1 MNGSNAISNNGDS
14 NGHPLTGGKSFNTTI
29 TNRSPK
35 LKEENVTDSLSD
47 PDTPPRPH
55 VGGKSLASLNGA
67 RNAVKAE
74 DDEQDEMD
82 EDADE
87 IGLRDGDDDEPN
99 KTSNTDRISPRQSDF
114 EADPALW
121 GLRRSGR
128 APKKVYADSS
138 AGEDSD
144 EDAGS
149 SSRSKKNGIRRKISA
164 IPSRLSETYH
174 EGTPPSSAGDDDD
187 DDDDDFGGRKSG
199 GFTKKKF
206 KIKSRGSS
214 SGKYTPTQAELDASR
229 ISSRNGKRLPNYN
242 EDNYG
247 LNASEEDDPFEDK
260 LTRQKQQEAATM
272 EEEETID
279 GVFGHERDDQQVND
293 EPDDPYKNL
302 RFIIKWK
309 GYSHLHNTQELYD
322 FLKPIKGFKKVENY
336 VKQIWTAQ
344 NALLTDP
351 TVSKEELEAVEIEK
365 ERVRDTLE
373 SYKTVERIISQRD
386 SPPSNEFPYKHVAF
400 LCKWKGLPYAD
411 CTWEAEDDIKPI
423 AKDAIDSYLKR
434 STSACTPSRSAYYKE
449 RPKYTR
455 MTEQPTYIT
464 VGGQLKEF
472 QMTGLNWL
480 AYLWSK
486 NENGILADEM
496 GLGKT
501 VQTVSFLSY
510 LYHSVH
516 QYGPFLVV
524 VPLSTLPAWMQ
535 QFENWAPDLN
545 VIAYTGNTASREM
558 IREYEFGSIRKLQF
572 NVLVTTYEFILKD
585 RAELQQIKW
594 QYLAVDEAHR
604 LKNSESQLYDAL
616 KTFSTAGKL
625 LITGTPLQN
634 NIKELIAL
642 LHFLRPDEFDLEVD
656 HDNNVDQAMIDELH
670 KKLDNVM
677 LRRLKKDVVKE
688 LPTKSEKILRV
699 EMSAMQQRMYKA
711 ILTRNYS
718 VLSAQSSAQIS
729 LLNVAI
735 ELKKAANHPYLFDG
749 TEVQSERRDEIL
761 KGLIMHSGK
770 MVLLDKLLTRLKA
783 DGHRVLIFSQMVRI
797 LDILSDYM
805 SLRGYQFQ
813 RLDGTIGSETRKKS
827 IEHFN
832 AEGST
837 DFAFLLSTRAGGL
850 GINLETA
857 DTVVIFDSDW
867 NPQNDL
873 QAMARAHRLNSKNHV
888 SVYRFLTKDTVEE
901 DVLERAKRKMVL
913 EYAVIH
919 QMDTSGTNFAP
930 KTKEAKR
937 EQFSKDE
944 LSAILK
950 FGAQSMF
957 KNEEEGQQKKLDEM
971 DLDAILSNAEA
982 HETELDPTGAS
993 SGGAEFLQQFA
1004 QVQDFKADDVSWDE
1018 IIPLEERLKIEE
1030 EERQKAVEEA
1040 KAASAPR
1047 KRAAA
1052 AQVKP
1057 GAYEAGEGEQSDGQ
1071 KEAKATTAK
1080 GKAANEKGP
1089 KKTSAQKTLDLSE
1102 RDVRVL
1108 VRGIHRWGD
1117 VRYRP
1122 EPILKEGKLHSKNR
1136 SVLHEVSD
1144 ELMKK
1149 CEDGIEAHDKLFR
1162 EMNSRGE
1169 EISSALRQ
1177 KAVLVEIRG
1186 VNQINAETTLLR
1198 HHGLRLLAQM
1208 LDHVEDKASWQMPEW
1223 MKALKPPSGWTSNWT
1238 HDEDARLLV
1247 AVYEHGFGQWDFLA
1261 EDPSLGLSDKV
1272 FLEEGKAAPQYSVNE
1287 QGEKVFKQKPIPSAI
1302 HLVRRGDALLR
1313 AMRDHELGK
1322 QIQNGDES
1330 MTIPT
1335 KGKPGRKRS
1344 PNTVSASPMPQG
1356 TGVGGGSKKA
1366 RKSNYDYSDDESDQS
1381 NYSSMDEAECK
1392 ELMRPCKKQLKRLK
1406 EGTDHLGRDEKVAV
1420 LKDCLSAI
1428 GGHIDSV
1435 VETDDELSKL
1445 STAMKRKW
1453 VRHLWC
1459 FSSYFWPKPVK
1470 PSKLRGIFHKL
1481 VGPSASTNG
1490 TAADDEHASSAKRKE
1505 SQEHGGS
1512 AKKPK
1517 LSS

>member
-1 MNGSNAISNNGDS
+1 MSTPTSPKREDMNGSNAISNNGDS

-501 VQTVSFLSY
+501 VQTV
-510 LYHSVH
+510 
-516 QYGPFLVV
+516 
-524 VPLSTLPAWMQ
+524 
-535 QFENWAPDLN
+535 
-545 VIAYTGNTASREM
+545 
-558 IREYEFGSIRKLQF
+558 
-572 NVLVTTYEFILKD
+572 
-585 RAELQQIKW
+585 
-594 QYLAVDEAHR
+594 
-604 LKNSESQLYDAL
+604 
-616 KTFSTAGKL
+616 
-625 LITGTPLQN
+625 
-634 NIKELIAL
+634 
-642 LHFLRPDEFDLEVD
+642 D

-867 NPQNDL
+867 NPQMIYK
-873 QAMARAHRLNSKNHV
+873 QWRVHIV
-888 SVYRFLTKDTVEE
+888 ST
-901 DVLERAKRKMVL
+901 
-913 EYAVIH
+913 
-919 QMDTSGTNFAP
+919 P
-930 KTKEAKR
+930 KIIRTTKEIGR
-937 EQFSKDE
+937 DG
-944 LSAILK
+944 L
-950 FGAQSMF
+950 GC
-957 KNEEEGQQKKLDEM
+957 N
-971 DLDAILSNAEA
+971 LSNAEA

-1071 KEAKATTAK
+1071 KKPRQQQQK
-1080 GKAANEKGP
+1080 EKRQT
-1089 KKTSAQKTLDLSE
+1089 KRDQK
-1102 RDVRVL
+1102 
-1108 VRGIHRWGD
+1108 
-1117 VRYRP
+1117 
-1122 EPILKEGKLHSKNR
+1122 
-1136 SVLHEVSD
+1136 
-1144 ELMKK
+1144 
-1149 CEDGIEAHDKLFR
+1149 
-1162 EMNSRGE
+1162 
-1169 EISSALRQ
+1169 
-1177 KAVLVEIRG
+1177 
-1186 VNQINAETTLLR
+1186 
-1198 HHGLRLLAQM
+1198 
-1208 LDHVEDKASWQMPEW
+1208 
-1223 MKALKPPSGWTSNWT
+1223 
-1238 HDEDARLLV
+1238 
-1247 AVYEHGFGQWDFLA
+1247 
-1261 EDPSLGLSDKV
+1261 
-1272 FLEEGKAAPQYSVNE
+1272 
-1287 QGEKVFKQKPIPSAI
+1287 
-1302 HLVRRGDALLR
+1302 
-1313 AMRDHELGK
+1313 
-1322 QIQNGDES
+1322 
-1330 MTIPT
+1330 
-1335 KGKPGRKRS
+1335 
-1344 PNTVSASPMPQG
+1344 
-1356 TGVGGGSKKA
+1356 
-1366 RKSNYDYSDDESDQS
+1366 
-1381 NYSSMDEAECK
+1381 
-1392 ELMRPCKKQLKRLK
+1392 
-1406 EGTDHLGRDEKVAV
+1406 
-1420 LKDCLSAI
+1420 
-1428 GGHIDSV
+1428 
-1435 VETDDELSKL
+1435 
-1445 STAMKRKW
+1445 
-1453 VRHLWC
+1453 RHL
-1459 FSSYFWPKPVK
+1459 
-1470 PSKLRGIFHKL
+1470 HKR
-1481 VGPSASTNG
+1481 
-1490 TAADDEHASSAKRKE
+1490 H
-1505 SQEHGGS
+1505 
-1512 AKKPK
+1512 
-1517 LSS
+1517 